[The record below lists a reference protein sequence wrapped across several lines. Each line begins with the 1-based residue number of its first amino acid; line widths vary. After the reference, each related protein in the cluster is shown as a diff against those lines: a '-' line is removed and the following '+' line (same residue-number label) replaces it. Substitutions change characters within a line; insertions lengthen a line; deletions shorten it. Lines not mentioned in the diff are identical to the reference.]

1 MKAVLY
7 LGIIFYL
14 KIKLV
19 LIAISILHCRI
30 FRGEKFD
37 CVKVGLTIQGRTGQQ
52 VVYLIVQMVESIDK
66 LYVHYGLHPT
76 VLGPP
81 AFIL

>member
-1 MKAVLY
+1 MLY

-19 LIAISILHCRI
+19 LNANCILHCRI
-30 FRGEKFD
+30 FKGEKLD
-37 CVKVGLTIQGRTGQQ
+37 SVKVGLTIQGHTGQQ

-66 LYVHYGLHPT
+66 LYVHYCLHPT